1 MLFSTN
7 KYAPKSF
14 LMGAGELATPA
25 VPAVPTVPSLPPV
38 NPVALVVGLAID
50 GFILYGAYKYYT
62 YQKRPR
68 R

>member
-14 LMGAGELATPA
+14 LMGAGELATTPA
-25 VPAVPTVPSLPPV
+25 PTAQNPLPV

-62 YQKRPR
+62 YQKRSR